1 MAYQVVE
8 RCELNIGER
17 VGNRYVVEKV
27 LGEGSFGKVYRVKDT
42 DGTIYALKLLHLW
55 DVTPDIRQPLMKRF
69 EMEFK
74 TGQIDCEYLVQSVDY
89 GKVGGNPYIVMEF
102 CPGGD
107 LTPFIGQKSGHE

>member
-8 RCELNIGER
+8 RCEFNIGER

-55 DVTPDIRQPLMKRF
+55 DVTPDARQPLMERF

-74 TGQIDCEYLVQSVDY
+74 ID
-89 GKVGGNPYIVMEF
+89 KVIFKKNDFKIVRV
-102 CPGGD
+102 
-107 LTPFIGQKSGHE
+107 KSLN

>member
-42 DGTIYALKLLHLW
+42 DGTIYALKL
-55 DVTPDIRQPLMKRF
+55 
-69 EMEFK
+69 
-74 TGQIDCEYLVQSVDY
+74 QIGRAHV
-89 GKVGGNPYIVMEF
+89 
-102 CPGGD
+102 
-107 LTPFIGQKSGHE
+107 